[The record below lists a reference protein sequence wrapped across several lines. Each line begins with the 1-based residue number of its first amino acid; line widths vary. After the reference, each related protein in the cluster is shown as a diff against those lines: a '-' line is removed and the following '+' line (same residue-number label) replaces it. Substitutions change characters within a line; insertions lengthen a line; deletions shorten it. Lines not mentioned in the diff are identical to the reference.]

1 MNERTN
7 YTQMK
12 QLVTFLCA
20 ALIAIN
26 VAYGQVV
33 ERPRPAAWDS
43 IAFGGR
49 FIDRFLPMVNG
60 RTQQGIWGAEG
71 VQHRYVDNGIEDS
84 LRSYW
89 CGSIIYDAT
98 DKLYHQY
105 ICGWDENA
113 AKGHNEWPNSIAYHA
128 VSKEMNGPYNIRDTI
143 GPGHNAEVYLTKN
156 GTYVLYVIDK
166 RYTSSSVNGPWTQDT
181 FHFDQ
186 RDRKIIEG
194 LSNLTFAKRPDDAYL
209 MVCRGGGIWFSAD
222 GVSPYYQVTDKR
234 VYPAVEGRFEDPV
247 VWRDHIQYHLV
258 VNDWLGRIAFYLRS
272 KDGVHWVTDPG
283 EAYTPHIALHEDG
296 TAEEWFKFE
305 RMKVFQDQY
314 GRAIQAN
321 FAVID
326 VQKSDDKANDNHSSK
341 NIAIPLNPGLLIT
354 VLEKQMP
361 TTKTKTIRVKIHA
374 EPGFEPEE
382 EVDVQS
388 LRFGA
393 SDQVNFGRGCQVLKT
408 SREGKDLV
416 VTFDAAGHG
425 ITKEEFAP
433 KLIGKSK
440 KGKLLYGYTRVPWL
454 NYKQSIL
461 SARKPSFSAEG
472 KPHTVVVENFGEV
485 RSKKATIYLY
495 QLHNDQRTLI
505 ANGKLAPLEPFGNT
519 TITLTT
525 EKGVIGDPTGD
536 FKIVIE
542 AAEDT
547 NLDFDFRMAN
557 E

>member
-1 MNERTN
+1 
-7 YTQMK
+7 MK
-12 QLVTFLCA
+12 HLFNFLCTS
-20 ALIAIN
+20 LMVIN
-26 VAYGQVV
+26 MVYGQVV

-43 IAFGGR
+43 ITFGGR

-60 RTQQGIWGAEG
+60 HTQQGIWGAEG
-71 VQHRYVDNGIEDS
+71 VQKRYVDNGIEDS
-84 LRSYW
+84 LHSYW

-113 AKGHNEWPNSIAYHA
+113 AKGHNEWPNSIVYHA
-128 VSKEMNGPYNIRDTI
+128 TSKQLNGPYGIKDTI
-143 GPGHNAEVYLTKN
+143 GSGHNAEVYQTKN

-166 RYTSSSVNGPWTQDT
+166 RYTSSSLNGPWKQDT

-194 LSNLTFAKRPDDAYL
+194 LSNLTFAKRGDGSYL
-209 MVCRGGGIWFSAD
+209 MVCRGGGVWFSAD
-222 GVSPYYQVTDKR
+222 GLSPYYQVTDKR

-296 TAEEWFKFE
+296 TKEAWFKFE

-326 VQKSDDKANDNHSSK
+326 VQKSEDKANDNHSSK
-341 NIAIPLNPGLLIT
+341 NITIPLNPGLLIT
-354 VLEKQMP
+354 LLDKQMP
-361 TTKTKTIRVKIHA
+361 TSKTKTIQLKIQA
-374 EPGFEPEE
+374 EPGFDPVE

-393 SDQVNFGRGCQVLKT
+393 SDQVNFGRGCKVL
-408 SREGKDLV
+408 SAAREGKDLV
-416 VTFDAAGHG
+416 VTFDAVGHG

-433 KLIGKSK
+433 KMIGKSK

-454 NYKQSIL
+454 NYEKSLL
-461 SARKPSFSAEG
+461 STRKPFLSKEG
-472 KPHTVVVENFGEV
+472 GHLMIKIENFGEV
-485 RSKKATIYLY
+485 RSEKAKVLLYKLNQDKK
-495 QLHNDQRTLI
+495 QLFASGTVQS
-505 ANGKLAPLEPFGNT
+505 LEPFGSRTINLSAEKSLNSELKGNFKVVIVT
-519 TITLTT
+519 TN
-525 EKGVIGDPTGD
+525 
-536 FKIVIE
+536 
-542 AAEDT
+542 DT
-547 NLDFDFRMAN
+547 SLDFDFQMGEN
-557 E
+557 L